1 MNQFKKKAAG
11 KMPAAKNQ
19 KVILLCY
26 TQNLYKS
33 YLAYAAGKFL

>member
-1 MNQFKKKAAG
+1 MIIILIIKMHQFAKKAAG

-26 TQNLYKS
+26 
-33 YLAYAAGKFL
+33 A